1 MKQTEQ
7 PELNRPIIQQR
18 TTYLPARLPCS
29 VAPAW
34 RVGVTSR
41 SANAK
46 RGCETRTTSTGEV
59 HIPLDPVAGPARSH
73 PGLERRRRGSAGR
86 RRHRMDKRVSGQPGG
101 EGRRT

>member
-1 MKQTEQ
+1 MSPVGVPTPREVVKREQ
-7 PELNRPIIQQR
+7 LERAGQAP
-18 TTYLPARLPCS
+18 PARP
-29 VAPAW
+29 
-34 RVGVTSR
+34 
-41 SANAK
+41 
-46 RGCETRTTSTGEV
+46 RGSELERHHPDSWLLHEQGRTGEV